1 MKIDEAISLIKN
13 TAFLGYNG
21 DDDKMSDAIQTI
33 EQLVGKAEQLEEA
46 VGRMAIELAAVKKER
61 DAALKDLKCSASC
74 DVCKNIGE
82 KCRDYWEIGEMGLN
96 GLCQGENWEWRG
108 IDERTD

>member
-21 DDDKMSDAIQTI
+21 DDDKMAEAIQAI
-33 EQLVGKAEQLEEA
+33 EQLVGKIEQLT
-46 VGRMAIELAAVKKER
+46 KER
-61 DAALKDLKCSASC
+61 DALLKDLKCSASC
-74 DVCKNIGE
+74 DVCKNKGE

-96 GLCQGENWEWRG
+96 GLCQGEKWEWRG
-108 IDERTD
+108 IDE